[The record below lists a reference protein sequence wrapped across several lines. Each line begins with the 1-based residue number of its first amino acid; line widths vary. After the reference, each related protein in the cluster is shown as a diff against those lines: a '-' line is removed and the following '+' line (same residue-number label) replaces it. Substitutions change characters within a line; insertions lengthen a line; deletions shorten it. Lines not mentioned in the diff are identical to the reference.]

1 MTVVDHRKEKLS
13 KIISMEPD
21 ETLATHY
28 DPLLRNRLGY
38 GKQRALPSCYR
49 FFATYGLFL
58 TKDGSRLPGARVE
71 IHHEILNLSVQEN
84 WLLPYIDELL
94 NPKDKALDDLVKRMA
109 NSFRAGATRV
119 S

>member
-1 MTVVDHRKEKLS
+1 MKLVDHRKEKLS

-71 IHHEILNLSVQEN
+71 IHHEILNLSVVEN
-84 WLLPYIDELL
+84 WGLSYIDEILD
-94 NPKDKALDDLVKRMA
+94 PKNRALDDLVKRMA

>member
-1 MTVVDHRKEKLS
+1 MEVVDHRREKLS
-13 KIISMEPD
+13 KIISMEQD
-21 ETLATHY
+21 QTLAAHY

-38 GKQRALPSCYR
+38 GKTRALPSCYR

-58 TKDGSRLPGARVE
+58 TTDGGRLPGARVE

-94 NPKDKALDDLVKRMA
+94 NPKDKALDDLVTRLA
-109 NSFRAGATRV
+109 NSFRAGVTRV

>member
-1 MTVVDHRKEKLS
+1 MKVIDHRKNSLN
-13 KIISMEPD
+13 KIVSMEQD

-38 GKQRALPSCYR
+38 GKKRAFPSCYR

-58 TKDGSRLPGARVE
+58 TKDGSPLPGARVE
-71 IHHEILNLSVQEN
+71 IHHEILNLSVKEN

-94 NPKDKALDDLVKRMA
+94 NPKDKALDDLVTRLA
-109 NSFRAGATRV
+109 NSFRVGVTRV

>member
-1 MTVVDHRKEKLS
+1 MKLVDHRKEKLS
-13 KIISMEPD
+13 KTIGMEQD

-38 GKQRALPSCYR
+38 GKKKAFPSCYR
-49 FFATYGLFL
+49 FFVTYGLFL

-71 IHHEILNLSVQEN
+71 IHHEILNLCVKEN
-84 WLLPYIDELL
+84 WLLPYIEELL
-94 NPKDKALDDLVKRMA
+94 NPKDKALDDLVTRLS
-109 NSFRAGATRV
+109 NSFRAGVTRV

>member
-1 MTVVDHRKEKLS
+1 MKVVDHRKEKLS
-13 KIISMEPD
+13 KIISMEQD
-21 ETLATHY
+21 ETLAAHY
-28 DPLLRNRLGY
+28 EPLLRNRLGY
-38 GKQRALPSCYR
+38 GKKSALPSCYR

-94 NPKDKALDDLVKRMA
+94 NPKDKALDDLVTRLA
-109 NSFRAGATRV
+109 NSFRAGVTRV

>member
-1 MTVVDHRKEKLS
+1 MKVVDHRKEKLS
-13 KIISMEPD
+13 KIISMEQD
-21 ETLATHY
+21 ETLAAHY
-28 DPLLRNRLGY
+28 GPLLRNRLGC
-38 GKQRALPSCYR
+38 GKTRALPSCYR

-84 WLLPYIDELL
+84 WLLPYIEELL
-94 NPKDKALDDLVKRMA
+94 NSKDKALDDLVTRLA
-109 NSFRAGATRV
+109 NSFRAGASHV

>member
-1 MTVVDHRKEKLS
+1 MKVINHRKEKLS
-13 KIISMEPD
+13 KIIGMEQD
-21 ETLATHY
+21 QTLAAHY

-38 GKQRALPSCYR
+38 GKKRALPSCYR

-58 TKDGSRLPGARVE
+58 TKDGSQLPGARVE

-84 WLLPYIDELL
+84 WLLPYIEELL
-94 NPKDKALDDLVKRMA
+94 NPKDKALDDLVTRLA